1 MKKFLSM
8 ALALV
13 MACNFTLYNS
23 GNIAAAMCENYD
35 YEYNCLDCP
44 GCDDDYVYFKVDEGY
59 AKKLMNDSRVNFV
72 QYDGE
77 YFIIKIHKK
86 DVKEIIEEKPSTFWK
101 VAKVALWGAYAYSAA
116 AIYYF
121 LNKNLVKPNDG
132 AANNIATINITDTD
146 NNSVTLDV
154 TKLNIS
160 DINKMI
166 KNANKL
172 NLTDVNN
179 KSVNID
185 STELLINLINN
196 INGTA
201 TVNSATT
208 TETNSNQGL
217 YYYYLNCLKEILK
230 GMVIRNNEF
239 LNNQVSPMFNRGINV
254 ATTFL
259 SKIRSFGKVVKCE
272 NGEEFIDNKCSPRH
286 HKEDPPAQN
295 SNGQPP
301 VNNQKL
307 TNSNDQN
314 QKETPQ
320 ASPSPTPLSKEQLEE
335 LQKRIDFGDCCCLGN
350 IYDEEGKC
358 LQPGGLLSPGQESC
372 RCKEEK
378 IAVIVIPEDR
388 SKKEYVVCRPGYDL
402 VNNKC
407 IKSVNDL
414 NTDASQLKN
423 DPSPTPLSAETSNP
437 TNDNAKNLI
446 VPEQEQNTCG
456 EGFTYKDGKCVPNN

>member
-1 MKKFLSM
+1 M
-8 ALALV
+8 ALAV
-13 MACNFTLYNS
+13 IMACNFTLYSN
-23 GNIAAAMCENYD
+23 GNIAAALCENYD

-44 GCDDDYVYFKVDEGY
+44 GCDDDYVYFKVDEGHF
-59 AKKLMNDSRVNFV
+59 KELMNDSRVNFV
-72 QYDGE
+72 QYE
-77 YFIIKIHKK
+77 SERKYFIIKIHKK

-101 VAKVALWGAYAYSAA
+101 IAKFALWGAYGYSAA

-121 LNKNLVKPNDG
+121 LNKNLVKPSDG
-132 AANNIATINITDTD
+132 AANNIITINITDTD

-160 DINKMI
+160 DINKML

-179 KSVNID
+179 KSVTID

-259 SKIRSFGKVVKCE
+259 SKIWSFGKVVKCE
-272 NGEEFIDNKCSPRH
+272 NGEEFIDGKCSPPTS
-286 HKEDPPAQN
+286 KEDNPQQS
-295 SNGQPP
+295 SNTNVKQPTNNNKEKTNEPESTPLPIQTLNPP
-301 VNNQKL
+301 V
-307 TNSNDQN
+307 
-314 QKETPQ
+314 ETPQ
-320 ASPSPTPLSKEQLEE
+320 SSPSPTSNLETE
-335 LQKRIDFGDCCCLGN
+335 TNGSTSI
-350 IYDEEGKC
+350 I
-358 LQPGGLLSPGQESC
+358 PGGQQQVETNEQQG
-372 RCKEEK
+372 
-378 IAVIVIPEDR
+378 
-388 SKKEYVVCRPGYDL
+388 
-402 VNNKC
+402 NN
-407 IKSVNDL
+407 
-414 NTDASQLKN
+414 
-423 DPSPTPLSAETSNP
+423 
-437 TNDNAKNLI
+437 
-446 VPEQEQNTCG
+446 CG
-456 EGFTYKDGKCVPNN
+456 EGFIYKNGSCVPDNEQKNND